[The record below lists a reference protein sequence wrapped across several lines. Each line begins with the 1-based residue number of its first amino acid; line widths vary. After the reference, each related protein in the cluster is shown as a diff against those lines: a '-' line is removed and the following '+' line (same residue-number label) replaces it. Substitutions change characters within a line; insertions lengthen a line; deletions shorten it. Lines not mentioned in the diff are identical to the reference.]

1 MKVFPV
7 RYRWNDGTDEGTYY
21 IVAEGEA
28 QAEEIAYACV
38 AANIQPQP
46 EANERPASDG
56 RKVAMVWVM
65 ADWAAETTSPR
76 TGLLG
81 TGSEEFNAR
90 AYAEYVRL
98 TGRFS

>member
-7 RYRWNDGTDEGTYY
+7 RYRWNDGSDDGTYY
-21 IVAEGEA
+21 IVAEKETL
-28 QAEEIAYACV
+28 AEEIAYACI

-56 RKVAMVWVM
+56 RKVAKVWVM
-65 ADWAAETTSPR
+65 SSWASETTSQR
-76 TGLLG
+76 AGLLG

-90 AYAEYVRL
+90 AYAEYVRQ

>member
-7 RYRWNDGTDEGTYY
+7 RYRWNDGSNDGTYY
-21 IVAEGEA
+21 IVADSET
-28 QAEEIAYACV
+28 QAEDIAYECI
-38 AANIQPQP
+38 AANILPYP

-56 RKVAMVWVM
+56 RKVARVWVM
-65 ADWAAETTSPR
+65 RDWASETTSR
-76 TGLLG
+76 RAGLLG

-90 AYAEYVRL
+90 AYTEYVRQ